1 MMILVTGAT
10 GRIGHVLVEELNKKY
25 GRVKVLVREKSNL
38 KSLETCNCE
47 YIYGDI
53 LDIGSLR
60 RAFEG
65 VDTVFHLAAHINIS
79 FYDKKKTLNT
89 NVNGTKNVVKIC
101 MEKNI
106 NLIYTSSI
114 HALSTL
120 DDVITEGSKLCTDT
134 DEKRG
139 IYDQSKS
146 LATKEVLFA
155 MERGLKAIILI
166 PTGVI
171 GPSDFRPSSFGLGVI
186 QSVKMGLSST
196 LEGKYDYV
204 DVRDVVSGIVRAF
217 DLKKYGE
224 IYMLSGH
231 LLDMKTYVEY
241 LREFSGTSKFKP
253 LALIKKSVAMFL
265 GFVLGLFSKKST
277 ITPYSVATLHSNSNI
292 SHEKATREL
301 GYHPRDI
308 KESLYDQY
316 IWFKDNGY
324 F

>member
-1 MMILVTGAT
+1 MILVTGAT
-10 GRIGHVLVEELNKKY
+10 GRIGHVLVGELNKKY
-25 GRVKVLVREKSNL
+25 GKVKVFVREKSNL
-38 KSLETCNCE
+38 KPLEGSNCE
-47 YIYGDI
+47 YVYGDI
-53 LDIGSLR
+53 LDIDSLR

-89 NVNGTKNVVKIC
+89 NVEGTKNVVEVC
-101 MEKNI
+101 MERGI
-106 NLIYTSSI
+106 SLIYTSSI

-120 DDVITEGSKLCTDT
+120 DDVITERSKLCTDT

-146 LATKEVLFA
+146 LATKEVLSA
-155 MERGLKAIILI
+155 IEKGLRAIILI

-171 GPSDFRPSSFGLGVI
+171 GPSDYRPSSFGLGMI

-196 LEGKYDYV
+196 LEGRYDYV
-204 DVRDVVSGIVRAF
+204 DVRDVVSGIVRAY

-224 IYMLSGH
+224 MYMLSGH

-241 LREFSGTSKFKP
+241 LREFSGVSKLKP
-253 LALIKKSVAMFL
+253 LGLVKKSLAMFL
-265 GFVLGLFSKKST
+265 GFVMGFFNKRST

-292 SHEKATREL
+292 SHQKATEEL
-301 GYHPRDI
+301 GYHPRGI

-316 IWFKDNGY
+316 MWFKNNKY
-324 F
+324 I